1 MPFEIK
7 MPQLG
12 LTMEEGRVV
21 GWLIAEGD
29 PFRSGDEILE
39 VETDK
44 ATVVVEAH
52 QAGTLRRILVPAGQ
66 EVAVGAP
73 LAVATAP
80 GESLP
85 AGWEPPPAAATSPQA
100 EAPSVSSTPS
110 VKETE
115 EAPLRASW
123 KARSLAREM
132 GVDLTLTGSGP
143 GGRIVAADVAAAR
156 GVPTPQPAPAASV
169 SPVAARLASALG
181 LDPATIPGTGSEG
194 RVLQADIIDAAATI
208 IQEKRGAP
216 AAHELTEPTT
226 IPLTG
231 VRGTVSRR
239 MAESAQATA
248 RVTLFREVD
257 AAALID
263 LRHQFQAQDVA
274 VSYNDLLVRICA
286 SALRAHP
293 AANARLAEDRI
304 EIVDRIHVGVA
315 VDTER
320 GLLVPVIRD
329 ADRLTLPQIAA
340 ESARLIEAARAGRSQ
355 PDDLSGGTFTITN
368 LGMFGVEGFTPVINL
383 PECCILGVGRIVRK
397 PVVVDD
403 DDTVAVRPSMTISL
417 AFDHRVIDGAPAAR
431 FFDRIA
437 QSIENPLLM
446 L

>member
-12 LTMEEGRVV
+12 LTMEKGSVV

-29 PFRSGDEILE
+29 PFHSGDEILE

-73 LAVATAP
+73 LAIATAP

-85 AGWEPPPAAATSPQA
+85 AGWEPPTTHATPQPA
-100 EAPSVSSTPS
+100 EAPSVSSAPA
-110 VKETE
+110 VDATE

-123 KARSLAREM
+123 KARALAREM
-132 GVDLTLTGSGP
+132 GIDLTTLAGSGP
-143 GGRIVAADVAAAR
+143 GGRIVAADVAA
-156 GVPTPQPAPAASV
+156 VPETPVTRPAPAASV
-169 SPVAARLASALG
+169 SPVAARLADALG

-194 RVLQADIIDAAATI
+194 RVLQADVINTAAAL
-208 IQEKRGAP
+208 IQEKRGAAAPEP
-216 AAHELTEPTT
+216 AEPRT

-304 EIVDRIHVGVA
+304 EFVDRIHVGIA

-320 GLLVPVIRD
+320 GLLVPVIHD
-329 ADRLTLPQIAA
+329 ADRLTVPQIAA
-340 ESARLIEAARAGRSQ
+340 ESTRLIEAARAGRSQ

-368 LGMFGVEGFTPVINL
+368 LGMFGVEGFTPIINL
-383 PECCILGVGRIVRK
+383 PECSILGVGRIVRK

-403 DDTVAVRPSMTISL
+403 DDTVAVRPTMTVSL
-417 AFDHRVIDGAPAAR
+417 VFDHRVIDGAPAAR
-431 FFDRIA
+431 FLNQIA